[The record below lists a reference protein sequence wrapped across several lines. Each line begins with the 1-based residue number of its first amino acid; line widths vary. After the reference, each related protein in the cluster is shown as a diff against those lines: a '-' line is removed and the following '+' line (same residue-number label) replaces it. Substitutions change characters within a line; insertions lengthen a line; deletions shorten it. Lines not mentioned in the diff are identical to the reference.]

1 MVNDQE
7 LLEEAAGYIDRLLGP
22 GTCYEL
28 PRMTGSEDFS
38 VLSQL
43 VPSVLFW
50 VGTGSQE
57 EGYPYG
63 VHMIPVMSAIY
74 AEVAICWLNNHPN

>member
-1 MVNDQE
+1 
-7 LLEEAAGYIDRLLGP
+7 
-22 GTCYEL
+22 
-28 PRMTGSEDFS
+28 MTGSEDFS

-63 VHMIPVMSAIY
+63 GHNPRVTFSEDMIPVMSAIY
-74 AEVAICWLNNHPN
+74 AEVAICWLENHPI